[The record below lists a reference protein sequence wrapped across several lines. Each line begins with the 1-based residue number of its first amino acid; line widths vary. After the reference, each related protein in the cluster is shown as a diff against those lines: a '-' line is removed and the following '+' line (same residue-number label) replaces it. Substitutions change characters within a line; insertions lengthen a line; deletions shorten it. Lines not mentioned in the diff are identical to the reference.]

1 MPEPPILVL
10 LAPPIVLT
18 DAANIARTPDGDPV
32 VLGLSLI
39 QRTVLAARRAG
50 YRRVFLLE
58 GNGRAPAGAAAIAN
72 WRSLAASFPSSH
84 TAPLILA
91 PVAILAETDWLE
103 RLAST
108 RIEPAAWAAIPNRI
122 VMLPAASALAA
133 VDALDMEGGP
143 QALADV
149 EGRLARRFGPPAPI
163 SADDPMVVETPADIR
178 AAERRLLR
186 SLVKD
191 TDGFMARHVER
202 PISLQI
208 SRRLAGTAITPNQM
222 SLISIAVGICGGPFF
237 LIQRPLMQTIGA
249 LLFLAHSILDGC
261 DGELARLKFQ
271 QSRWGGVLDFWG
283 DNVVHI
289 VIFGCMAIGWSLSA
303 AAIWP
308 LWLGAAAVLGTLGSA
323 GFVYWRLMRFK
334 DGGDP
339 LFTSV
344 SASPE
349 RPLSRLLD
357 AASRRDFI
365 YLVILLALVGRS
377 NWFLALAAIGAP
389 IYFFLLLLAARP
401 QASLERAGPGV
412 TPSANR

>member
-1 MPEPPILVL
+1 MPEPPILIL
-10 LAPPIVLT
+10 LASPVASSE
-18 DAANIARTPDGDPV
+18 AANIARGPEGDPV
-32 VLGLSLI
+32 ILGLSLI

-50 YRRVFLLE
+50 YGQVFLLG
-58 GNGRAPAGAAAIAN
+58 GNVRGTPGAAIAD
-72 WRSLAASFPSSH
+72 WRGLAASFPSSQP
-84 TAPLILA
+84 APLIIA
-91 PVAILAETDWLE
+91 PAAILAEADWLE

-108 RIEPAAWAAIPNRI
+108 RIEPAQWARIPNRI
-122 VMLPAASALAA
+122 VVLSAASASEA
-133 VDALDMEGGP
+133 VDALDMDGG
-143 QALADV
+143 ARDLADV
-149 EGRLARRFGPPAPI
+149 EARLARRFGPPASI
-163 SADDPMVVETPADIR
+163 SADIDPLIVGTPADSR

-222 SLISIAVGICGGPFF
+222 SLISVAVGICGGPFF
-237 LIQRPLMQTIGA
+237 LSSRPLMQTIGA

-283 DNVVHI
+283 DNVVHM
-289 VIFGCMAIGWSLSA
+289 VIFGCMGVGWSLSA

-323 GFVYWRLMRFK
+323 GFVYWRLMRLK
-334 DGGDP
+334 DGGDT

-344 SASPE
+344 SDAPE
-349 RPLSRLLD
+349 RPLTRLLD
-357 AASRRDFI
+357 SASRRDFI
-365 YLVILLALVGRS
+365 YLVILLALFGRS
-377 NWFLALAAIGAP
+377 NWFLVMAGIGAP
-389 IYFFLLLLAARP
+389 IYFFLVLFASRRQPSLKEGGSAVAPAANP
-401 QASLERAGPGV
+401 
-412 TPSANR
+412 